1 MFVTN
6 AGAADIFSD
15 AIAHLLKTNPQ
26 PFFVQ
31 IGGYDGVSFDP
42 LRRHIVESDLPGLI
56 VEPVPIY
63 FDKLQ
68 ALYAGSP
75 KIKLANCAVSEE
87 NGERTI
93 WGFNPLAVER
103 GLLPPH
109 FGGIVSF
116 VMEDLLRGN
125 GILAASAPDD
135 ETMKVLRSQLRGVD
149 VQCRTMKSLLAEQN
163 VQKVD
168 ILQIDTEGYDYVVL
182 RLFDFARH
190 HPAIVHYEH
199 QHLSDADAQAAEA
212 LLKSHG
218 YRFKR
223 NTYDTLAIHGESQAA
238 GLQIDALR
246 ALAVSLKAEG
256 RSHEALMLL
265 EHLES
270 LQFDDADTLKELVK
284 VLGAQGQTRKALEKL
299 VVLKSVVGD
308 PKTLVEDIRAQLPA
322 AIQGYNDLLAA
333 DRPEEAADFV
343 GVLADV
349 IPGNAGVLN
358 SALSIS
364 VALGRKDAAERYAS
378 QLLTIDRNHAG
389 ARAIL
394 VDPYRAA

>member
-6 AGAADIFSD
+6 AAARDIFGD
-15 AIAHLLKTNPQ
+15 AIAQLLQSNPQ

-31 IGGYDGVSFDP
+31 VGGYDGVSFDP
-42 LRRHIVESDLPGLI
+42 LRRHIVANDLPGLM
-56 VEPVPIY
+56 VEPVPLY
-63 FDKLQ
+63 FNKLK
-68 ALYAGSP
+68 ALYAGSTKVRP
-75 KIKLANCAVSEE
+75 VNCAIAEE

-116 VMEDLLRGN
+116 VMEDLLKET
-125 GILAASAPDD
+125 GILAASAPDE
-135 ETMKVLRSQLRGVD
+135 ETMKVLRSQLRGVS
-149 VQCRTMKSLLAEQN
+149 VQCRTMDSLLAQEN
-163 VQKVD
+163 VERVD

-182 RLFDFARH
+182 KLFDFAKYQ
-190 HPAIVHYEH
+190 PTIVHYEH
-199 QHLSDADAQAAEA
+199 QHLNEADAKAAED

-223 NTYDTLAIHGESQAA
+223 NTFDTLAVRGQSQAA

-246 ALAVSLKAEG
+246 DLAVSLAAEG
-256 RSHEALMLL
+256 RSKDALMLL

-270 LQFDDADTLKELVK
+270 LQFDDSDTLKELVK
-284 VLGAQGQTRKALEKL
+284 LLGAAGQTRQALEKL
-299 VVLKSVVGD
+299 VVLKSVVAE
-308 PKTLVEDIRAQLPA
+308 PKSLVEDIRAQLPA
-322 AIQGYNDLLAA
+322 AIKGFNDLLAA
-333 DRPEEAADFV
+333 DQPEDAADFV
-343 GVLADV
+343 AVLADI

-358 SALSIS
+358 TALTIN
-364 VALGRKDAAERYAS
+364 VALGRKDAAEQYAS
-378 QLLTIDRNHAG
+378 QLLAIDRNHAG
-389 ARAIL
+389 ARAVL

>member
-6 AGAADIFSD
+6 TGAPDIFAD
-15 AIAHLLKTNPQ
+15 AIAQLLQSNPQ

-42 LRRHIVESDLPGLI
+42 LRKHIVGNDLPGVI
-56 VEPVPIY
+56 VEPVPLY
-63 FDKLQ
+63 FDKLR
-68 ALYAGSP
+68 ALYANSTKVRP
-75 KIKLANCAVSEE
+75 INCAVAEE

-93 WGFNPLAVER
+93 WGFNPRAIER

-116 VMEDLLRGN
+116 VMEDLMKET
-125 GILAASAPDD
+125 GILAASAPDE
-135 ETMKVLRSQLRGVD
+135 ETMKVLRSQLRGVA
-149 VQCRTMKSLLAEQN
+149 VQCRTMDALLAEQ
-163 VQKVD
+163 KIERVD
-168 ILQIDTEGYDYVVL
+168 ILQIDTEGYDYVIL
-182 RLFDFARH
+182 KLFDFAKYQ
-190 HPAIVHYEH
+190 PAIVHYEH
-199 QHLSDADAQAAEA
+199 QHLSEADAKAAEA

-223 NTYDTLAIHGESQAA
+223 NTFDTLAVRGQSQVA
-238 GLQIDALR
+238 GLQVDALR
-246 ALAVSLKAEG
+246 DLAVTLAQEG
-256 RSHEALMLL
+256 RLQDALMLL

-270 LQFDDADTLKELVK
+270 LQFDDAETLKELVK

-299 VVLKSVVGD
+299 VVLKSVVAE

-322 AIQGYNDLLAA
+322 AIQGFNALLAA
-333 DRPEEAADFV
+333 DHPEEAADFLS
-343 GVLADV
+343 VLADV

-358 SALSIS
+358 SGLTINL
-364 VALGRKDAAERYAS
+364 ALGRKDVAEKYAS

-389 ARAIL
+389 ARALL
-394 VDPYRAA
+394 VDSYR